1 MITEFEAKMADRMCE
16 KFGDD
21 FDTYFLVSARPTDK
35 GYCPP
40 SVGQTDPPLQVLT
53 SLQVLTTLQVLTMQQ

>member
-35 GYCPP
+35 GYCPLDFDD
-40 SVGQTDPPLQVLT
+40 GHFFI
-53 SLQVLTTLQVLTMQQ
+53 TMGW